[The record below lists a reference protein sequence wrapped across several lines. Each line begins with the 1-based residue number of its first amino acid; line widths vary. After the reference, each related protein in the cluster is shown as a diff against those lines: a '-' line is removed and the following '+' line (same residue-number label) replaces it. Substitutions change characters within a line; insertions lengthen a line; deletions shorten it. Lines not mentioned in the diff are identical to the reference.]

1 MVPCAAYDRVMKDD
15 DRSLSFD
22 RQLLLAGTKRN
33 AVLDLWEV
41 ERYGIDS
48 FGDADYVA
56 LYGMRPAEWY
66 AMGIRVLGRTAV
78 ECTRDALADA
88 IGSDIAAV
96 VRAARMASGAV
107 VIDPFAGW
115 GNTLH
120 WILHALPGARGIGFE
135 SDVSVFALTSRNLSI
150 LELPIEVLHADYRAG
165 LSNVVVAE
173 DMLLIAFL
181 APPWGPALDTRGGL
195 DLRRTTPPIIE
206 LVEVLADRFPNRLLC
221 AIQVFENVE
230 AVSLAEVAARFD
242 WSNLRIIDLNAP
254 GQNHGLLLA
263 TLRWTP

>member
-1 MVPCAAYDRVMKDD
+1 MRDD
-15 DRSLSFD
+15 DRSSSFD

-33 AVLDLWEV
+33 EVLDLWEV

-66 AMGIRVLGRTAV
+66 ARGIRVLGRTAV

-88 IGSDIAAV
+88 IGSDVAAV

-107 VIDPFAGW
+107 VIDPFAGS

-135 SDVSVFALTSRNLSI
+135 SDVNVFALTSMNLSI
-150 LELPIEVLHADYRAG
+150 LELPIEVLYADYRAG
-165 LSNVVVAE
+165 LSNVSVAE
-173 DMLLIAFL
+173 DTLLIAFL
-181 APPWGPALDTRGGL
+181 APPWGPALDARAGL

-221 AIQVFENVE
+221 AIQVYENVE

-242 WSNLRIIDLNAP
+242 WSSLRIIDLNAP